1 MPLCHLVP
9 APSKMQRTQFMSTE
23 RVDYATGASAVC
35 RRGMFARALSL
46 SDRNSLSGL
55 LECRACTGWILL
67 NASRIMTDTNTE
79 ESIEA
84 AGRTRIPDM
93 DLTLAESGAVL
104 RRQTD
109 EQGQPVLRVELG
121 FPAAGIAAELARCVQ
136 QNLPESGVGVDV
148 SWKIRARAVHGTLS
162 PMPEIRNI
170 IAVASGKGGV
180 GKSTTAVNLALAL
193 AAEGASAGILDADIY
208 GPSIPMMLGLE
219 GQQPVSTDGKSFEP
233 LEAFGLQAMSVGFLV
248 SREQA
253 LIWRGPMVTQAL
265 QQMMFQT
272 NWRDLDYLIVDLPPG
287 TGDTQL
293 TLTQK
298 VPVSGA
304 VIVTTP
310 QDIALLDARRGLK
323 MFEKVEIPVLGIIEN
338 MSSYVCPECGHE
350 ASLFG
355 AGGGE
360 ALADENDVVLLGQ
373 LPLDIRIREEA
384 DGGRPSVAA
393 DPASDLSRRYREI
406 ARATAARLAMRP
418 VDRKGAFG
426 RIEVEA
432 S

>member
-1 MPLCHLVP
+1 MEIL
-9 APSKMQRTQFMSTE
+9 F
-23 RVDYATGASAVC
+23 RVS
-35 RRGMFARALSL
+35 
-46 SDRNSLSGL
+46 RNSLSGL
-55 LECRACTGWILL
+55 LECRACTDWILL
-67 NASRIMTDTNTE
+67 NTSRIMADTDNKE
-79 ESIEA
+79 ELIEA
-84 AGRTRIPDM
+84 AGTTPVPAM
-93 DLTLAESGAVL
+93 NLSLAETHAAL
-104 RRQTD
+104 RVDTGD
-109 EQGQPVLRVELG
+109 PTGPVLHVELG
-121 FPAAGIAAELARCVQ
+121 FPAAGIGEELIQRIRQ
-136 QNLPESGVGVDV
+136 SIGPEPTLQVDL
-148 SWKIRARAVHGTLS
+148 SWRVRAHAVHGTLS

-193 AAEGASAGILDADIY
+193 AAEGASTGILDADIY

-272 NWRDLDYLIVDLPPG
+272 NWHDLDYLIVDLPPG

-355 AGGGE
+355 SGGGE
-360 ALADENDVVLLGQ
+360 ALAGENDVVLLGQ
-373 LPLDIRIREEA
+373 LPLDIRIRQEA
-384 DGGRPSVAA
+384 DGGRPTVAA
-393 DPASDLSRRYREI
+393 DPDSDLARRYREV

-426 RIEVEA
+426 QIEVETN
-432 S
+432 